1 MEPISLVSS
10 TLARD
15 EEHPFQSISGPLTF
29 NTSNGSS
36 MQYRSSTSSGSS
48 GDIQMFQMQTNVTF
62 GQKDSNALSF
72 FVPSQVHKSAV
83 SMGNEPTLNFYDQQ
97 SGPSPL
103 GSSPF
108 DFSLN
113 ATFPKSKCP
122 QTDDPFALPQE
133 PLNLSKNPNIEKEEE
148 QNMNKIHFPYC
159 NPLNSYIVDMAS
171 HTIMEVLHCIL
182 TAFTGDLDFT
192 TNVTQCRIDG
202 LVFISHQ
209 AVYFMLNVHGGITDP
224 ESSEN
229 SNTQSTVE
237 YRRSSGNAMASSTFW
252 NYLKRQIQQKLD
264 HFDGQK
270 HDEIPME
277 MDIDIN
283 TEGLDPFPMDGFE
296 FVPDGEMHVDA
307 LYETDSDIEV
317 DIGNKVILDQITESI
332 KLNDQCLVEELR
344 CLYQEMTSS
353 KRTGQSLCDDMLHHK
368 AFLDAVTG
376 KALLHKD
383 ICISRFAVLILQQIA
398 EIAKNGCGQMTS
410 DQTHS
415 QPLFENI
422 NKLLCCHSKAFIKK
436 QAIRFLDQLS
446 VSPSWNIQEIEK
458 SQLMWRMQQYTKEYV
473 DDEEIQRSIKRVVV
487 KLSGN

>member
-1 MEPISLVSS
+1 
-10 TLARD
+10 
-15 EEHPFQSISGPLTF
+15 
-29 NTSNGSS
+29 
-36 MQYRSSTSSGSS
+36 
-48 GDIQMFQMQTNVTF
+48 MFQMQTNVTF
-62 GQKDSNALSF
+62 GQKDPNALSF

-83 SMGNEPTLNFYDQQ
+83 SMGNEPTLHFYDQQ

-148 QNMNKIHFPYC
+148 QNTNKIHFPYC

-192 TNVTQCRIDG
+192 TNMTQCRIDG

-209 AVYFMLNVHGGITDP
+209 AVYFMLYVHDHEGITDL
-224 ESSEN
+224 ESSGN

-252 NYLKRQIQQKLD
+252 NYLKRQIQQR
-264 HFDGQK
+264 FDGQK
-270 HDEIPME
+270 HDEILME
-277 MDIDIN
+277 MDVDI
-283 TEGLDPFPMDGFE
+283 EGLDPFSMDGFE
-296 FVPDGEMHVDA
+296 FVPDEEMHVDA

-353 KRTGQSLCDDMLHHK
+353 ERTGQSLCDDMLHHK

-376 KALLHKD
+376 KALLHED
-383 ICISRFAVLILQQIA
+383 ICVSRFAVLILQQIA
-398 EIAKNGCGQMTS
+398 ETSKIGCGQMTS

-415 QPLFENI
+415 QLLFENI

-458 SQLMWRMQQYTKEYV
+458 SQLMWRMKEYTKEYV